1 MPWKET
7 KMIDERMNFALKSLQ
22 EGVNFSELCA
32 EYGISRKTGYKW
44 RERYQNEGA
53 VGLHDLSRKPANS
66 PNQLSEALMCQ
77 IVKLHSRHPKWG
89 PRKIRALLLKDVA
102 FATEAPSESSL
113 KRVFERCGWTR
124 KRIRRKRQDAGRISS
139 DTHAQDNNEVWTV
152 DFKGWW
158 RTGDQ
163 QRCEPLTVRDEHSRY
178 MLMAQP
184 MARSDTDSV
193 RAVFEK
199 LFERYGLP
207 GAIRSDNGSPFAS
220 SNAILGLSRLSAW
233 WLSLGISLERGRP
246 GKPQDNGG
254 HERMHRD
261 IAAEVQAHAR
271 GTLAEQAAALELWRE
286 TFNKV
291 RPHESLGMKTPAE
304 VYRPSERKYEGTP
317 HDIVYPEMISR
328 RVSKRGYLSYEKHK
342 IPIST
347 ALSGWSVG
355 LKPIDSDH
363 FEVYFA
369 AQYLGQIELSTLSLL
384 AWASPSE
391 QGETTT
397 VKAS

>member
-77 IVKLHSRHPKWG
+77 IVKLHSRHHKWG
-89 PRKIRALLLKDVA
+89 PRKIRALMLKDVA

-113 KRVFERCGWTR
+113 KRVFERCWWTR
-124 KRIRRKRQDAGRISS
+124 KRIRRKRQDSGRISS
-139 DTHAQDNNEVWTV
+139 DTHAKDNNEVWTV

-163 QRCEPLTVRDEHSRY
+163 QRCEPLTVRDEHIRY

-384 AWASPSE
+384 AGASPSE

>member
-22 EGVNFSELCA
+22 EGANFSELCTA
-32 EYGISRKTGYKW
+32 FGISRKTGYKW
-44 RERYQNEGA
+44 RERYIKEGA

-77 IVKLHSRHPKWG
+77 IVKLHQRHLKWG
-89 PRKIRALLLKDVA
+89 PKKIRALLLKDVA
-102 FATEAPSESSL
+102 FAANAPSESSL

-124 KRIRRKRQDAGRISS
+124 KRTRRKHQEGGRISS
-139 DTHAQDNNEVWTV
+139 DARAEDNNEVWTV

-158 RTGDQ
+158 RTGDKE
-163 QRCEPLTVRDEHSRY
+163 RCEPLTVRDEHSRY
-178 MLMAQP
+178 VLTAQP
-184 MARSDTDSV
+184 MARSDTESV
-193 RAVFEK
+193 KAVFEK
-199 LFERYGLP
+199 LFECYGLP
-207 GAIRSDNGSPFAS
+207 NAIRSDNGSPFAS

-261 IAAEVQAHAR
+261 IASEVQACAQ
-271 GTLAEQAAALELWRE
+271 GTLTEQAAALELWRE
-286 TFNKV
+286 TFNTV

-304 VYRPSERKYEGTP
+304 LYTASERKYQGTP
-317 HDIVYPEMISR
+317 HDIVYPGMISR
-328 RVSKRGYLSYEKHK
+328 RVSKRGYLSYEKHLV
-342 IPIST
+342 PIST
-347 ALSGWSVG
+347 AVSGWSVG
-355 LKPIDSDH
+355 LKPVDSDH
-363 FEVYFA
+363 LEVYFA

-384 AWASPSE
+384 AGASPSE
-391 QGETTT
+391 QGEGTTK
-397 VKAS
+397 KAS

>member
-1 MPWKET
+1 
-7 KMIDERMNFALKSLQ
+7 MIDERMNFALKSLQ

-44 RERYQNEGA
+44 RERYQREGA

-66 PNQLSEALMCQ
+66 PNQLSEAITCQ
-77 IVKLHSRHPKWG
+77 IVKLHDRHPKWG
-89 PRKIRALLLKDVA
+89 PKKIRTLLLKDIA
-102 FATEAPSESSL
+102 YASEAPSESSL
-113 KRVFERCGWTR
+113 KRIFERCGWTR
-124 KRIRRKRQDAGRISS
+124 KRTRRKRQETGRISA
-139 DTHAQDNNEVWTV
+139 DVRAQECNDVWTV

-163 QRCEPLTVRDEHSRY
+163 QRCEPLTVRDEYSRFI
-178 MLMAQP
+178 LIAQP
-184 MARSDTDSV
+184 MVRSDTDSV

-220 SNAILGLSRLSAW
+220 SNAILGLSRLSVW

-246 GKPQDNGG
+246 GKPQDNAG

-261 IAAEVQAHAR
+261 IAAEVQACVQ

-286 TFNKV
+286 TFNTV
-291 RPHESLGMKTPAE
+291 RPHEALGMKTPAE
-304 VYRPSERKYEGTP
+304 VYQTSKRKYEGTP
-317 HDIVYPEMISR
+317 DDIVYPSMISR
-328 RVSKRGYLSYEKHK
+328 RVGKCGYLTYEKHR

-347 ALSGWSVG
+347 ALKGWSVG
-355 LKPIDSDH
+355 LKPVDSDH
-363 FEVYFA
+363 LEVYFA
-369 AQYLGQIELSTLSLL
+369 DQYLGQIELSTLSLL
-384 AWASPSE
+384 AGASP
-391 QGETTT
+391 GELGDTTN
-397 VKAS
+397 KNAS

>member
-7 KMIDERMNFALKSLQ
+7 KMIDERMNFSLKSLQ
-22 EGVNFSELCA
+22 EGVNFSDLCA

-44 RERYQNEGA
+44 RERYMKEGA

-77 IVKLHSRHPKWG
+77 IVKLHERHKKWG
-89 PRKIRALLLKDVA
+89 PKKIRVLLLKDVA
-102 FATEAPSESSL
+102 FAADAPSESSL

-124 KRIRRKRQDAGRISS
+124 KRPRRQHQEVGRISS
-139 DTHAQDNNEVWTV
+139 DTRAKGNNDVWTV

-163 QRCEPLTVRDEHSRY
+163 ERCEPLTVRDEHSRY
-178 MLMAQP
+178 VLIAQP
-184 MARSDTDSV
+184 MARSNTESV
-193 RAVFEK
+193 KAVFEK
-199 LFERYGLP
+199 LFESYGLP
-207 GAIRSDNGSPFAS
+207 KAIRSDNGSPFAS

-261 IAAEVQAHAR
+261 IAAEVQACAQ
-271 GTLAEQAAALELWRE
+271 GTLAEQVAALELWRQ
-286 TFNKV
+286 TFNTV

-304 VYRPSERKYEGTP
+304 LYTVSERKFEETP
-317 HDIVYPEMISR
+317 HDIVYPGMIAR
-328 RVSKRGYLSYEKHK
+328 RVSKSGYISYETHK

-347 ALSGWSVG
+347 AVSGWSVG
-355 LKPIDSDH
+355 LKPVDNDH
-363 FEVYFA
+363 LEVYFA

-384 AWASPSE
+384 AGASPSE
-391 QGETTT
+391 QGESITK
-397 VKAS
+397 KAS

>member
-32 EYGISRKTGYKW
+32 AYGISRKTGYKW
-44 RERYQNEGA
+44 RERYKSQGA
-53 VGLHDLSRKPANS
+53 VGLYDQSRKPANS
-66 PNQLSEALMCQ
+66 PHQLSESLLCQ
-77 IVKLHSRHPKWG
+77 IVKLHARHPKWG
-89 PRKIRALLLKDVA
+89 PKKILHLLHRDA
-102 FATEAPSESSL
+102 AYAPEAPSESSL

-124 KRIRRKRQDAGRISS
+124 KRTRRRHEQAGRIRSNRR
-139 DTHAQDNNEVWTV
+139 AQRNNEVWTV

-158 RTGDQ
+158 RTGDR
-163 QRCEPLTVRDEHSRY
+163 QRCEPLTVRDEHSRFI
-178 MLMAQP
+178 LTAQP
-184 MARSDTDSV
+184 MARSDTESV

-207 GAIRSDNGSPFAS
+207 GAIRSDNGSPFACS
-220 SNAILGLSRLSAW
+220 SAILGLSRLSVW

-261 IAAEVQAHAR
+261 IAAEVQAYAQ
-271 GTLAEQAAALELWRE
+271 GTLAEQALALELWRE
-286 TFNKV
+286 TFNQV

-304 VYRPSERKYEGTP
+304 VYAASDRKYEGTP
-317 HDIVYPEMISR
+317 DDIAYSAMIR
-328 RVSKRGYLSYEKHK
+328 RKVNSRGYLSYESHN

-347 ALSGWSVG
+347 ALTGWSVG
-355 LKPIDSDH
+355 LKPVDSDH
-363 FEVYFA
+363 LDVYFA
-369 AQYLGQIELSTLSLL
+369 NQYLGQIELSTLSML
-384 AWASPSE
+384 AGASPCE
-391 QGETTT
+391 HREPNQ
-397 VKAS
+397 KAS